1 MPTNTPKNSPSE
13 SPIEQVDI
21 DFGSRSYPI
30 FIGENLL
37 QQAGL
42 LNQFV
47 QGKAM
52 VVTNETIA
60 PLYLDKVL
68 DALGNTPKSS
78 VVLPDG
84 EAFKNVDT
92 MDKIFDGLL
101 SEGFDRGCTIIALGG
116 GVVGD
121 MAGFAAASYQRGVN
135 FIQVPT
141 TLLAQVDSSVGGK
154 TAVNHRLGKNMIGAF
169 HQPIAVLAD
178 MSLLSSLPDRELK
191 AGLAE
196 VIKYGFIIDAAF
208 FEWLEKNMP
217 ALLQRDTK
225 AIAHAVKR
233 SCEIKAAVVEA
244 DEFERGQRALL
255 NFGHTFGHAIEAG
268 MGYGNWLHGEAISAG
283 MVMGLEM
290 SMRCGMIDTA
300 TVDRGRALLHCA
312 GLPTTPPSEI
322 DKNTFLRYMLRDKK
336 VEDGALRLIL
346 LNKIG
351 TAVVSSDFKEEML
364 HATLDHFCTIQIA
377 QK

>member
-1 MPTNTPKNSPSE
+1 MPTHTPIPTE
-13 SPIEQVDI
+13 EVTI
-21 DFGSRSYPI
+21 DFGPRSYPI
-30 FIGENLL
+30 IIGENLL
-37 QQAGL
+37 QPAGL
-42 LNQFV
+42 LNQLV

-60 PLYLDKVL
+60 PLYLEKIMA
-68 DALGNTPKSS
+68 ALGNTPKSS
-78 VVLPDG
+78 VILPDG
-84 EAFKNVDT
+84 EAYKTTETLDQVFE
-92 MDKIFDGLL
+92 GLL

-116 GVVGD
+116 GVIGD

-178 MSLLSSLPDRELK
+178 MTLLSSLPERELK

-217 ALLQRDTK
+217 ALLERDSR
-225 AIAHAVKR
+225 AIAYAVKC
-233 SCEIKAAVVEA
+233 SCEIKADVVAA

-283 MVMGLEM
+283 MVMGLDM
-290 SMRCGMIDTA
+290 SLRCGMIDET
-300 TVDRGRALLHCA
+300 TVERGRALLSAA
-312 GLPTTPPSEI
+312 GLPTTPPKEV
-322 DKNTFLRYMLRDKK
+322 DKDTFLRFMLRDKK
-336 VEDGALRLIL
+336 VIDGAIRLIL
-346 LNKIG
+346 LNCIG
-351 TAVVSSDFKEEML
+351 QAVVSSDFKEETL
-364 HATLDHFCTIQIA
+364 HDTLDHFCINQDV
-377 QK
+377 

>member
-1 MPTNTPKNSPSE
+1 MPKPTRPHSP
-13 SPIEQVDI
+13 PQQVDI

-30 FIGENLL
+30 IIGENLL

-42 LNQFV
+42 VNRFV

-60 PLYLDKVL
+60 PLYLETIM

-92 MDKIFDGLL
+92 MDQIFEGLL

-135 FIQVPT
+135 FIQIPT

-169 HQPIAVLAD
+169 HQPVAVLAD
-178 MSLLSSLPDRELK
+178 MSLLDSLPDRELK

-208 FEWLEKNMP
+208 FDWLEKNMP
-217 ALLQRDTK
+217 ALLNRDND
-225 AIAHAVKR
+225 AIAYAVKR
-233 SCEIKAAVVEA
+233 SCEIKADVVEA

-283 MVMGLEM
+283 MVMGLHM
-290 SMRCGMIDTA
+290 SMLSGMIDKA
-300 TVDRGRALLHCA
+300 SLDRGRALFEA
-312 GLPTTPPSEI
+312 VGLPVSAPPEI
-322 DKNTFLRYMLRDKK
+322 DKDTFLRYMLRDKK
-336 VEDGALRLIL
+336 VEDGAIRLIL
-346 LNKIG
+346 LEDIG
-351 TAVVSSDFKEEML
+351 KAVVSSDFNEALL
-364 HATLDHFCTIQIA
+364 HATLDHFCTNSA
-377 QK
+377 V